1 MNRLFWLGAL
11 AAAFLGLGSAGT
23 ASANCVL
30 NPIVELHATMEG
42 RKALV
47 DTKIN
52 GAPARF
58 AIDSGAF
65 YSSITEAAA
74 HQFALPLDPAPWNF
88 TVTGVGGET
97 TPDLTTVRTFTLAN
111 TDLPRIQF
119 LVTPAPA
126 GGSAGLIGQ
135 NVLGIGDVEYYLG
148 AGVIRI
154 FKPQGCGGVPLAYW
168 AQGKPYSM
176 LSIEPLDRSRHTTGR
191 VYVNGVAVKAYF
203 DTGAGNSVIS
213 RAAAERAGVKLDGPG
228 VRSTGATFGI
238 GPHQVRT
245 WNAPIATF
253 KVGDEEIRN
262 TRLEVADMELGE
274 ADMLLG
280 ADFFLSHRVYVANS
294 QYKLYF
300 TYVGGPVFNLSSTPL
315 VQATPDQTPQ
325 ASPTAAPEADPKD
338 AEGFSRRGA
347 AFATRRDFKD
357 AIADF
362 DRAVALEPKEAK
374 YVYQRA
380 LAKLQIKDADGA
392 GADLDQA
399 LQLDPDDAEAL
410 ITRAEFR
417 LARHKRE
424 DALADLRNAE
434 RLTPKEADARL
445 RLGQLNIMLD
455 QLDAAVAD
463 FTDWIDSHGEDGRRS
478 NALNGRCWARALL
491 GVDLDKA
498 ERDCDAALRTGLKN
512 PSYLDSRGLVH
523 LRKGELDRAI
533 ADYDAA
539 LALQPKLAWAL
550 YGRGVAKTKK
560 GLSAEGAADIAAAA
574 AIRPALADEAKAH
587 GITP

>member
-1 MNRLFWLGAL
+1 MNRLSSWVAL
-11 AAAFLGLGSAGT
+11 AAVLLGCASAGA
-23 ASANCVL
+23 ASANCVI
-30 NPIVELHATMEG
+30 NPIAELHTTMEG

-47 DTKIN
+47 DAKIN

-58 AIDSGAF
+58 AVDSGAF

-74 HQFALPLDPAPWNF
+74 RQFALPLDPAPWNF
-88 TVTGVGGET
+88 TIKGVGGEA
-97 TPDLTTVRTFTLAN
+97 TPYLTTVRTFTLAN

-135 NVLGIGDVEYYLG
+135 NVLGLGDVEYDLG
-148 AGVIRI
+148 AGAIRI
-154 FKPQGCGGVPLAYW
+154 FKPHGCGGVPLAYW
-168 AQGKPYSM
+168 VQGKPYSM
-176 LSIEPLDRSRHTTGR
+176 LSIEPLDKSRRTTGR
-191 VYVNGVAVKAYF
+191 VYVNGVAIKAYF

-213 RAAAERAGVKLDGPG
+213 RSAAERAGIKLTDPDVQPTG
-228 VRSTGATFGI
+228 VTFGI

-245 WNAPIATF
+245 WTAPIKSF

-280 ADFFLSHRVYVANS
+280 ADFFLSHRIYVANS

-315 VQATPDQTPQ
+315 VQTTPDQTPQ
-325 ASPTAAPEADPKD
+325 AAPTAASEADPKD

-362 DRAVALEPKEAK
+362 DRAVALAPTEPR

-380 LAKLQIKDADGA
+380 MVHLDNRQPLQAIE
-392 GADLDQA
+392 DLDRT
-399 LQLDPDDAEAL
+399 LTLDPKNIDAL
-410 ITRAEFR
+410 I
-417 LARHKRE
+417 AR
-424 DALADLRNAE
+424 ADLRLRERDRGKAGEDVKAAE
-434 RLTPKEADARL
+434 ALTPKESDVRL
-445 RLGQLNIMLD
+445 QLGHLNITLD

-478 NALNGRCWARALL
+478 SALNGRCWSRALL

-560 GLSAEGAADIAAAA
+560 GLSVEGAADIAAAA